1 MKRISRLNKSSCL
14 GFDCK
19 VFYESSIYMVN
30 AQEFPDTQQDFS
42 EKTLGTESSK
52 KYTSSIVKLNRFG
65 RNTNAVVGNTLL
77 CKLPVH

>member
-1 MKRISRLNKSSCL
+1 
-14 GFDCK
+14 
-19 VFYESSIYMVN
+19 MVN